1 MWSKVMHSIFN
12 AKTAAVLSGL
22 YLATTAI
29 VVSQEVPLPELVTVS
44 SGMHQYRASGEFLRS
59 GVPADAPVLAIS
71 MPRSFDIMKYQVSV
85 EAYRSCVSEGAC
97 GEALA
102 NRSQKPDH
110 PVTGISFTNA
120 LEYARW
126 LSTKTNVKWRLP
138 TDEEWSYAAG
148 SRFVD
153 DSLGA
158 REDPENPA
166 LRWLLKYQ
174 KYADLESEQ
183 TLPVKPHGDF
193 GANENGIYDM
203 SGNVWEWTQTC
214 YQRSS
219 IGPDGKV
226 RADGTA
232 NCGVRIAEGQH
243 RAYITYFVQDAKG
256 GGCSVGAPPTHLGFR
271 LVRDDVRRFGLGLIN
286 QWWGSMLG
294 RD

>member
-1 MWSKVMHSIFN
+1 MHSIFK
-12 AKTAAVLSGL
+12 AKTAAILSVL

-29 VVSQEVPLPELVTVS
+29 AVSQDVSLPELVTVS

-126 LSTKTNVKWRLP
+126 LSAKTNVKWRLP

-219 IGPDGKV
+219 IDLDGKV

-271 LVRDDVRRFGLGLIN
+271 LVRDDKAGTALGLIN
-286 QWWGSMLG
+286 RWWDSLLG
-294 RD
+294 KD